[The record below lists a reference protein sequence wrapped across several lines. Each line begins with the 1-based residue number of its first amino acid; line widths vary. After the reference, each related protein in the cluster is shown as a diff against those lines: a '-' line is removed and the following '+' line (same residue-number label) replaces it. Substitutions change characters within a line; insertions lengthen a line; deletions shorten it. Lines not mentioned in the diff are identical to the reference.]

1 MFFCAG
7 EKFFCI
13 GFDIFLPIW
22 YTTVCNL
29 SYGTDVNP
37 VLTGVWSFGAARL
50 FFAEEIMEQK
60 NNFLAEA
67 PVGKLLV
74 KFAVPC
80 VLSLLV
86 SALYNIVDQIFIGQS
101 VGYLGNAATNVVYPF
116 TVVAL
121 AVALLIGDGAAA
133 LFSLSLGRGD
143 TKTGNRCAW
152 IALIVSLAAGVLLT
166 VVGYVAFD
174 PVLRLFGVTTDSYTY
189 AADYFFVILMGIPF
203 YVLTSGLNGMIRADG
218 APAYAMVSTVVG
230 AVINLILDPV
240 AVFALKWGV
249 TGAAIATVVGQVAS
263 CALSCIYLFRARLF
277 RLHREDARF
286 NLSDLWRV
294 FRLGLSSF
302 ITQISIVVI
311 IAVANNMIG
320 IVGLSSEYGVDIP
333 LAVIG
338 IVMKVFGIVI
348 SFAVGIAVGGQP
360 IVGYNYGSGNFARV
374 RKTYRLILLS
384 NVVVGAVA
392 TLLFELFPQYITLI
406 FGSESD
412 LYNEY
417 ACLCFRIFLGGIL
430 FCCVQK
436 ASSIFLQS
444 VGRAVK
450 ATLLSVSRDVLF
462 LVPLVVWFAL
472 SFGVTGLLWAAP
484 AADVLAFLLTV
495 VLVLFELRR
504 MRRMESASAE
514 AAK

>member
-1 MFFCAG
+1 MG
-7 EKFFCI
+7 
-13 GFDIFLPIW
+13 
-22 YTTVCNL
+22 
-29 SYGTDVNP
+29 
-37 VLTGVWSFGAARL
+37 
-50 FFAEEIMEQK
+50 Q
-60 NNFLAEA
+60 A

-74 KFAVPC
+74 RFAVPC

-121 AVALLIGDGAAA
+121 AIALLIGDGAAA

-143 TKTGNRCAW
+143 VHTGNRCGR
-152 IALIVSLAAGVLLT
+152 IALLVSLAAGILLT
-166 VVGYVAFD
+166 IVGYVAFD
-174 PVLRLFGVTTDSYTY
+174 PVLHLFGVTDDCYSY

-230 AVINLILDPV
+230 AVLNLILDPI

-249 TGAAIATVVGQVAS
+249 TGAAIATVVGQVVS
-263 CALSCIYLFRARLF
+263 CALSCVYLFRAKLF
-277 RLHREDARF
+277 HLEKKDVRF
-286 NLSDLWRV
+286 GLGNFLRV
-294 FRLGLSSF
+294 CRLGLSSF
-302 ITQISIVVI
+302 ITQISIVII

-320 IVGLSSEYGVDIP
+320 IVGPASAYGADIP

-360 IVGYNYGSGNFARV
+360 IVGYNYGAGNFSRV
-374 RKTYRLILLS
+374 QQTYRFILLA
-384 NVVVGAVA
+384 NIVVGAVA
-392 TLLFELFPQYITLI
+392 TLLFELFPQYITMI

-444 VGRAVK
+444 VGKAVK

-462 LVPLVVWFAL
+462 LVPLVVWFSL
-472 SFGVTGLLWAAP
+472 QLGVTGMLWAAP

-495 VLVLFELRR
+495 ILVLLEMKKMKRA
-504 MRRMESASAE
+504 ESFVRAGASDDAE
-514 AAK
+514 SCKAN